1 MNEFKELS
9 EQEYEA
15 LTYEQ
20 KQEYMRKWMDHRT
33 KALEDKLQPALD
45 AINEKLSKGA
55 KPEEVKAEKEE
66 LETKMNNMIA
76 DLKILSLKVHG
87 ISDTSGKGGKPAD
100 SIKAALVAKSDLIKK
115 MKSEKSS
122 GSFTI
127 EVDITKATQ
136 GAGDIDSGT
145 DFAMMMPGIGRIP
158 HRRTYIKDRIR
169 IIPTNTEYIKY
180 LDQETVVRNAK
191 NVAACGTT
199 THNTKLTWKVR
210 TVQQQKVR
218 DFVHICLDM
227 MDDYDFVQGEI
238 RNLLD
243 TSLQLKIDNDLLL
256 ADGIAPNPNS
266 IDAVAS
272 TFSASA
278 SGANYFGTVQSAQLI
293 DLITVCAAQIS
304 AFGAENSWRADTV
317 YLNPRDYTLM
327 KLLKDQEDNYI
338 RGNTNWPRLVGM
350 SNGNLLLD
358 GIIEIIANPN
368 VPANEFYI
376 FDSTRAAIVQSKTVV
391 IEFSY
396 ENRDNFETET
406 VTAKGYERLNLWIR
420 NVDANAFMRV
430 DDIEAALVSIT
441 KT

>member
-20 KQEYMRKWMDHRT
+20 KQEYMRKWMDHRA

-55 KPEEVKAEKEE
+55 TPEQVKSEKEE

-76 DLKILSLKVHG
+76 ELKILSLKVHG

-100 SIKAALVAKSDLIKK
+100 SIKAALTAKADLIKK
-115 MKSEKSS
+115 MKSEKS
-122 GSFTI
+122 GSFII
-127 EVDITKATQ
+127 EVDIAKATQ
-136 GAGDIDSGT
+136 GASDIDSGT
-145 DFAMMMPGIGRIP
+145 DFAMMMPGIGKIP

-180 LDQETVVRNAK
+180 LDQETVVRDAK

-278 SGANYFGTVQSAQLI
+278 SGANYFGAVQSAQLI

-358 GIIEIIANPN
+358 GVIEIIGNPN

-420 NVDANAFMRV
+420 NVDADAFMYV